1 MHYQLYNYV
10 DKDIAFKISPEV
22 TLALKFL
29 SEIYSIDFIA
39 LFANKIILEYKKY
52 ILDLIA
58 YAIDFS
64 TLKKWSFQVV

>member
-1 MHYQLYNYV
+1 LHYQLYNYV

-64 TLKKWSFQVV
+64 TLKK